1 MSTAPCVP
9 SESILSQHLRD
20 DPAEEYSLGVVN
32 TDRPPAVRE
41 LMETLFDRQP
51 VDVVGPDLDGD
62 ARNLVVLLQ
71 GSDVVATSPL
81 QALESTILLVNSDL
95 YVTGTVEL
103 DDIDLPDVIA
113 ALAETPFH
121 LRGYP
126 ESNTEKLPLILISRY
141 IEQLSSQHGGTHR
154 ASFQRLS
161 RIRGERGTQNVYRT
175 LGGSEADTHV
185 YGVPDWVP
193 PREYGVKVHGG
204 YGCDYQ
210 QSWFVVH
217 HSDQMAAAL
226 LAIET
231 SPNEWIGEWTFDAG
245 RVSTIEQHIQRHL

>member
-1 MSTAPCVP
+1 MASCVP
-9 SESILSQHLRD
+9 DESILSRHLRD

-32 TDRPPAVRE
+32 TNRPPAVGE
-41 LMETLFDRQP
+41 MMEKLFDRQP
-51 VDVVGPDLDGD
+51 VEVVDPDLDGD
-62 ARNLVVLLQ
+62 SRNLVVLLQ
-71 GSDVVATSPL
+71 GSDVVATSSL

-95 YVTGTVEL
+95 YVTGTVGL

-126 ESNTEKLPLILISRY
+126 ESNIEKLPLILISRY
-141 IEQLSSQHGGTHR
+141 IEQLSSQYGGTHR

-161 RIRGERGTQNVYRT
+161 RIQGERGTQNVYRT
-175 LGGSEADTHV
+175 LGASEADTHV

-193 PREYGVKVHGG
+193 PREFGVKIHGG

-217 HSDQMAAAL
+217 RSDQMAAAL
-226 LAIET
+226 LAIEIG
-231 SPNEWIGEWTFDAG
+231 PNEWTGEWTFDAD
-245 RVSTIEQHIQRHL
+245 RVSAIEQHIERRL